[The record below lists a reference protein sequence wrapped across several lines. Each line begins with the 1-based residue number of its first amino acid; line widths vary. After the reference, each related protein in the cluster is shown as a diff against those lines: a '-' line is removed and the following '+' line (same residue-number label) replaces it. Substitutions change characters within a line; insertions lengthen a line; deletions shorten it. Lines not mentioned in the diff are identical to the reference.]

1 MENPIRKLTHLSL
14 LATIALIIFIVEAQL
29 PPLTA
34 VPGVKMGLANIVT
47 LTVLYLYRPRD
58 TLAVLIVRVVLGSI
72 FSGQMTTLF
81 FSLGGGLLCFAV
93 CVLLQRFFPLRRL
106 WMLSMIGAV
115 FHNIGQIIIAIVV
128 TSTPEIVWYL
138 PVLLLSGLISGC
150 FTGLAAQYFLT
161 HFIKVQSR

>member
-1 MENPIRKLTHLSL
+1 MENSIRKLTRLSL

-29 PPLTA
+29 PPLTT

-47 LTVLYLYRPRD
+47 LAVLYLYRPRD
-58 TLAVLIVRVVLGSI
+58 ALAVLVVRVVLGSI

-93 CVLLQRFFPLRRL
+93 CVMLQRFFPLRRL
-106 WMLSMIGAV
+106 WVLSMIGAV
-115 FHNIGQIIIAIVV
+115 FHNIGQIIVAIAV
-128 TSTPEIVWYL
+128 TGTPEIVWYL

-150 FTGLAAQYFLT
+150 FTGFAAQYFLSHLT
-161 HFIKVQSR
+161 RIQSK

>member
-1 MENPIRKLTHLSL
+1 MEKPIRRLTRLSL
-14 LATIALIIFIVEAQL
+14 LTAVALIIFIVEAQL

-47 LTVLYLYRPRD
+47 LAVLYLYRPRD
-58 TLAVLIVRVVLGSI
+58 ALAVLIVRVVLGSI

-81 FSLGGGLLCFAV
+81 FSLGGGLLCFMV
-93 CVLLQRFFPLRRL
+93 CVMLQRFFPLRRL
-106 WMLSMIGAV
+106 WVLSMIGAV
-115 FHNIGQIIIAIVV
+115 FHNIGQIIVAIAV

-150 FTGLAAQYFLT
+150 FTGFAAQYFLM
-161 HFIKVQSR
+161 HLHRVQGG